1 MLPSETS
8 ELEEEQPEATAYVR
22 DAVENHGAELGIEDH
37 VPGVAGLDVI
47 AAVPSVT
54 PRPTAGVE
62 PSRPWGFDGP
72 QQHPTLV
79 YAPITRSGMRLS
91 FGRAVRGLYRRL
103 NPMTLTPATI
113 REHDA
118 QAADR
123 ETTDTA
129 TFGLGCFW
137 GPDARF
143 GAMDGV
149 VRTRVGYA
157 GGTKPDPSYHSL
169 GDHTEVVQIDFDP
182 DIVTYRDLVEDA
194 FQQHD
199 PRTQSHKTQYQNVVF
214 TSTAT
219 QRTAVDSV
227 LAASG
232 YTADG
237 VETRLEQLSRFY
249 PAEDYHQKYRLRSA
263 SLLSAFEEAGYTDEE
278 IRESHIAAKLN
289 GYVAGHDVD
298 IGADLPAP
306 DQHASG

>member
-1 MLPSETS
+1 
-8 ELEEEQPEATAYVR
+8 
-22 DAVENHGAELGIEDH
+22 
-37 VPGVAGLDVI
+37 
-47 AAVPSVT
+47 
-54 PRPTAGVE
+54 
-62 PSRPWGFDGP
+62 
-72 QQHPTLV
+72 
-79 YAPITRSGMRLS
+79 MRLS
-91 FGRAVRGLYRRL
+91 PGRAVRGLYRRL
-103 NPMTLTPATI
+103 NPMTLTPTTI
-113 REHDA
+113 REYDA

-169 GDHTEVVQIDFDP
+169 GDHTEVVQVDFDP

-199 PRTQSHKTQYQNVVF
+199 PQTQPRKTQYQNVVF
-214 TSTAT
+214 ASTAT
-219 QRTAVDSV
+219 QRTAVDTA

-263 SLLSAFEEAGYTDEE
+263 SSFLSAFEEAGYTDEE
-278 IRESHIAAKLN
+278 IRESPIAAKLN

-298 IGADLPAP
+298 IEADLPAS

>member
-1 MLPSETS
+1 MNHPWNSES
-8 ELEEEQPEATAYVR
+8 
-22 DAVENHGAELGIEDH
+22 
-37 VPGVAGLDVI
+37 
-47 AAVPSVT
+47 
-54 PRPTAGVE
+54 
-62 PSRPWGFDGP
+62 P
-72 QQHPTLV
+72 QRHPALV
-79 YAPITRSGMRLS
+79 YGAITRSEMRLS
-91 FGRAVRGLYRRL
+91 PGRAVRGLYRRF

-113 REHDA
+113 REYDA
-118 QAADR
+118 QAADQG
-123 ETTDTA
+123 TTDTA

-169 GDHTEVVQIDFDP
+169 GDHTEVVQVDFDP
-182 DIVTYRDLVEDA
+182 DIVTYQDLVEDA
-194 FQQHD
+194 FRQHD
-199 PRTQSHKTQYQNVVF
+199 PQTQSRKTQYQNVVF
-214 TSTAT
+214 ASTAT
-219 QRTAVDSV
+219 QRTTIDTV

-249 PAEDYHQKYRLRSA
+249 PAEDYHQKYRLRST
-263 SLLSAFEEAGYTDEE
+263 SSFLSAFEEAGYTDEE
-278 IRESHIAAKLN
+278 IRESPIAAALN

-298 IGADLPAP
+298 IEAELPAL